1 MGKTT
6 FALNIV
12 RNNLFKDKTVL
23 VFSLEMTNEQL
34 IKKMISADAEIHMQS
49 FLTGASQMMS
59 GKSLISLLLSSMIN
73 IFIATMSPRSQL
85 KL

>member
-6 FALNIV
+6 FALNIAA
-12 RNNLFKDKTVL
+12 NNLFKDKTVL

-49 FLTGASQMMS
+49 FFNRG
-59 GKSLISLLLSSMIN
+59 
-73 IFIATMSPRSQL
+73 PHR
-85 KL
+85 